1 METHSSAEVSPGVS
15 PNISPAVLE
24 TAWNDLRTLVG
35 DEHMRPA
42 HAEDAV
48 DGIVPQMVLVPG
60 NADEVAAAL
69 KIATGAGLKVIP
81 HGGGSK
87 MDWGNRLPR
96 NNEWGNSERGSGE
109 LILSTRRLNRVVEHA
124 WGDMTAT
131 VEAGCTFQVF
141 QQMLAEHGQR
151 LALDPLW
158 PDRATI
164 GGILTTND
172 SGPLRVRF
180 GSLRDLI
187 IGITLALPDG
197 TLAKSGGKV
206 VKNVAGYDLP
216 KLATGSLGTLG
227 VITQAIFR
235 LHPVPRESGTLS
247 FSTSATGPSD
257 SRASEN
263 QRINALLLVIQ
274 DCNMVPT
281 GVQVRAGSSLTPELD
296 IRFEGTGAGC
306 EAQIEQTMR
315 IASGARRIE
324 SPTDVWNA
332 RSMLWS
338 GAEPSAMCKFSL
350 LPADLGIF
358 LDLIQK
364 TSEELRL
371 NWRLVAQAVGVGYL
385 RLEGPDVAALL
396 NAIKELR
403 KDLESRGGSFAVLHC
418 PLEIK
423 SKIDVW
429 GSAGDALPL
438 MKRIKAQFD
447 PTGVLNP
454 GRFIGGI

>member
-1 METHSSAEVSPGVS
+1 M
-15 PNISPAVLE
+15 VLE
-24 TAWNDLRTLVG
+24 
-35 DEHMRPA
+35 PA
-42 HAEDAV
+42 N
-48 DGIVPQMVLVPG
+48 P
-60 NADEVAAAL
+60 DEVAAAL

-81 HGGGSK
+81 RGGGSK
-87 MDWGNRLPR
+87 MDWGNLVRD
-96 NNEWGNSERGSGE
+96 SEGGSGE

-131 VEAGCTFQVF
+131 VEAGCTFQEF
-141 QQMLAEHGQR
+141 QQTLAEHGQR

-164 GGILTTND
+164 GGILATND

-227 VITQAIFR
+227 IITQAIFR
-235 LHPVPRESGTLS
+235 LHPVPRESRTLS
-247 FSTSATGPSD
+247 FSNADT
-257 SRASEN
+257 ASMKS
-263 QRINALLLVIQ
+263 LLLAIQ

-281 GVQVRAGSSLTPELD
+281 GLQVRAGSSLTPELD
-296 IRFEGTGAGC
+296 IRFEGTSTGC
-306 EAQIEQTMR
+306 EAQIEQMLR
-315 IASGARRIE
+315 IASGTRRID
-324 SPTDVWNA
+324 SPADVWNS
-332 RSMLWS
+332 RSMLMLMLSS
-338 GAEPSAMCKFSL
+338 GAEPSVVSKFSL

-358 LDLIQK
+358 LDLIGRI
-364 TSEELRL
+364 SEDLHL

-385 RLEGPDVAALL
+385 RLEVPRLEGPDVAALL
-396 NAIKELR
+396 DPIKELR
-403 KDLESRGGSFAVLHC
+403 KNLESRGGSFAVLRC

-429 GSAGDALPL
+429 GSAGDALSL

-454 GRFIGGI
+454 GRFMEGI